1 MNQSPKKKLFK
12 KFKTEKEIPSIP
24 ETELHRTRNSEG
36 EKFYNEYKYIK
47 YLGEGTFSKVKLVI
61 KNNQFYAMKVIDKKL
76 LRKNNKGFS
85 RDENGELII
94 SSMLEDAL
102 KEIAILK
109 KCNHKNII
117 KLYEILYDDEKEK
130 LYLILEY
137 CPKGPL
143 IIYNEDNDDFEINKN
158 YFINKD
164 FYKNLNNEDNNSII
178 ENEIEKIKK
187 DNYSEDE
194 IRYFLRQIIKGVS
207 YLHHNGI
214 IHKDLKP
221 DNILISHTNKIK
233 ITDFNVS
240 SLLKDKKNDKI
251 GKKIEGT
258 LYFRA
263 PETCISEENENSDF
277 DIRGKPL
284 DIWSIGIIA
293 YILAYKKFPFNNDN
307 IMELFD
313 IIEKGNY
320 IIPDNRMSNGFIEF
334 LNMCLEKN
342 PKKRAS
348 IWKLKKMKWIN
359 EKGDFL
365 DKEIFPPKIL
375 VSVTEVKG
383 SMRFFKKVSLY
394 NGIVNYYHKKSI
406 LNDEEKKNNLDFIKN
421 YNKRL
426 SNSQKKNKR
435 NKSKNDNYTYIKIIV
450 KKDKSK
456 SKINGNL
463 ILKDNENNI
472 DDYKIKVNYGK
483 VNPIKMNKSS
493 LDNLI
498 NVIKN
503 FDNEKYRSIDIKKIN
518 LGNKEPNKMNKT
530 NMNNLINILNKL
542 NIFDNNKNNNK

>member
-143 IIYNEDNDDFEINKN
+143 IIYNEDNDNFEINKN

-435 NKSKNDNYTYIKIIV
+435 NKSKNDNYTYIKIII

-542 NIFDNNKNNNK
+542 NIFDNNKSNNK

>member
-143 IIYNEDNDDFEINKN
+143 IIYNEDNDNFEINKN

-542 NIFDNNKNNNK
+542 NIFDNNKSNNK

>member
-143 IIYNEDNDDFEINKN
+143 IIYNEDNDNFEINKN

-320 IIPDNRMSNGFIEF
+320 IIPNNRMSNGFIEF

-435 NKSKNDNYTYIKIIV
+435 NKSKNDNYTYIKIII

-542 NIFDNNKNNNK
+542 NIFDNNKSNNK

>member
-109 KCNHKNII
+109 KCHHKNII
-117 KLYEILYDDEKEK
+117 KLFEILYDDEKEK

-143 IIYNEDNDDFEINKN
+143 IIYNEDNDNFEINKN

-542 NIFDNNKNNNK
+542 NILDNNKNNNK

>member
-143 IIYNEDNDDFEINKN
+143 IIYNEDNDNFEINKN

-320 IIPDNRMSNGFIEF
+320 IIPNNRMSNGFIEF

-542 NIFDNNKNNNK
+542 NIFDNNKSNNK

>member
-109 KCNHKNII
+109 KCHHRNII
-117 KLYEILYDDEKEK
+117 KLYEILHDDEKEK

-143 IIYNEDNDDFEINKN
+143 IIYNEDNDNFEINKN

-542 NIFDNNKNNNK
+542 NIFDNNKSNNK

>member
-143 IIYNEDNDDFEINKN
+143 IIYNEDNDNFEINKN

-426 SNSQKKNKR
+426 SNSQKKK
-435 NKSKNDNYTYIKIIV
+435 
-450 KKDKSK
+450 
-456 SKINGNL
+456 
-463 ILKDNENNI
+463 
-472 DDYKIKVNYGK
+472 
-483 VNPIKMNKSS
+483 
-493 LDNLI
+493 
-498 NVIKN
+498 
-503 FDNEKYRSIDIKKIN
+503 
-518 LGNKEPNKMNKT
+518 
-530 NMNNLINILNKL
+530 
-542 NIFDNNKNNNK
+542 

>member
-1 MNQSPKKKLFK
+1 MIHNPKKKLFIK
-12 KFKTEKEIPSIP
+12 LKTEKENQSIP
-24 ETELHRTRNSEG
+24 ESELHRTRNSKG
-36 EKFYNEYKYIK
+36 EKFYNEYKYIQ
-47 YLGEGTFSKVKLVI
+47 YLGEGTFSKVKLVT
-61 KNNQFYAMKVIDKKL
+61 KNNQLYAMKVIDKKL

-85 RDENGELII
+85 KDENGELII

-109 KCNHKNII
+109 KCHHKNII
-117 KLYEILYDDEKEK
+117 KLFEILYDDEKEK

-143 IIYNEDNDDFEINKN
+143 ILYDEDTDEFSINKN

-164 FYKNLNNEDNNSII
+164 FYENLNEDNNSL
-178 ENEIEKIKK
+178 IEKEKEKITKE
-187 DNYSEDE
+187 DYTEDE

-435 NKSKNDNYTYIKIIV
+435 NKSKNDNYTYIKIII

-503 FDNEKYRSIDIKKIN
+503 FDNEKYRTIYIKKIN
-518 LGNKEPNKMNKT
+518 LGNSEPKKMNKT

-542 NIFDNNKNNNK
+542 NTFDNNKSNNK

>member
-1 MNQSPKKKLFK
+1 MIHNPKKKLFI
-12 KFKTEKEIPSIP
+12 KFKTEKENQSIP
-24 ETELHRTRNSEG
+24 ESELHRTRNSKG
-36 EKFYNEYKYIK
+36 EKFYNEYKYIQ
-47 YLGEGTFSKVKLVI
+47 YLGEGTFSKVKLVT
-61 KNNQFYAMKVIDKKL
+61 KNNQLYAMKVIDKKL

-85 RDENGELII
+85 KDENGELII

-109 KCNHKNII
+109 KCHHKNII
-117 KLYEILYDDEKEK
+117 KLFEILYDDEKEK

-143 IIYNEDNDDFEINKN
+143 ILYDEDTDEFSINKN

-164 FYKNLNNEDNNSII
+164 FYENLNEDNNSL
-178 ENEIEKIKK
+178 IEKEKEKITKE
-187 DNYSEDE
+187 DYTEDE

-214 IHKDLKP
+214 IHRDLKP
-221 DNILISHTNKIK
+221 DNILISNKNKIK

-263 PETCISEENENSDF
+263 PETCLSEDNKNNNV

-284 DIWSIGIIA
+284 DIWSIGVIA
-293 YILAYKKFPFNNDN
+293 YILAYKKFPFENENL
-307 IMELFD
+307 IELFNL
-313 IIEKGNY
+313 IEKGDY
-320 IIPDNRMSNGFIEF
+320 VIPNDRMSKGFIDF
-334 LNMCLEKN
+334 LHMCLEKD

-348 IWKLKKMKWIN
+348 VWKLRKMKWIN
-359 EKGDFL
+359 EKGELL
-365 DKEIFPPKIL
+365 DEEIFPPKIL
-375 VSVTEVKG
+375 VNVTEVKG
-383 SMRFFKKVSLY
+383 SMRFFRKISLS
-394 NGIVNYYHKKSI
+394 NGIIHYYRTKSI
-406 LNDEEKKNNLDFIKN
+406 LNNEELKNNLDFLKK
-421 YNKRL
+421 YSKRL
-426 SNSQKKNKR
+426 SNSQKR
-435 NKSKNDNYTYIKIIV
+435 NSKIKKGNNYTFVKVVV

-456 SKINGNL
+456 NKINGDLLLNDE
-463 ILKDNENNI
+463 KDNI
-472 DDYKIKVNYGK
+472 DDSIVKVNYGK
-483 VNPIKMNKSS
+483 VNPIKLNKSS

-503 FDNEKYRSIDIKKIN
+503 FDNEKYRTIYIKKIN
-518 LGNKEPNKMNKT
+518 LGNSEPKKMNKT

-542 NIFDNNKNNNK
+542 NTFDNNKSNNK

>member
-1 MNQSPKKKLFK
+1 
-12 KFKTEKEIPSIP
+12 
-24 ETELHRTRNSEG
+24 
-36 EKFYNEYKYIK
+36 
-47 YLGEGTFSKVKLVI
+47 
-61 KNNQFYAMKVIDKKL
+61 MKVIDKKL

-143 IIYNEDNDDFEINKN
+143 IIYNEDNDNFEINKN

-426 SNSQKKNKR
+426 SNSQKK
-435 NKSKNDNYTYIKIIV
+435 
-450 KKDKSK
+450 
-456 SKINGNL
+456 
-463 ILKDNENNI
+463 
-472 DDYKIKVNYGK
+472 
-483 VNPIKMNKSS
+483 
-493 LDNLI
+493 
-498 NVIKN
+498 
-503 FDNEKYRSIDIKKIN
+503 
-518 LGNKEPNKMNKT
+518 
-530 NMNNLINILNKL
+530 
-542 NIFDNNKNNNK
+542 

>member
-85 RDENGELII
+85 IDENGELII

-109 KCNHKNII
+109 KCHHQNII
-117 KLYEILYDDEKEK
+117 KLYEILYDDDKEK

-137 CPKGPL
+137 CPKGPI
-143 IIYNEDNDDFEINKN
+143 IIYNEDTDEFEINKN

-164 FYKNLNNEDNNSII
+164 FYKKVNEDTKSII
-178 ENEIEKIKK
+178 EKEKEKITKV
-187 DNYSEDE
+187 DYTEDE

-221 DNILISHTNKIK
+221 DNILISNTNKIK

-240 SLLKDKKNDKI
+240 SLLKDKKNDHI
-251 GKKIEGT
+251 GKKFEGT

-263 PETCISEENENSDF
+263 PETCQDNENNDIN
-277 DIRGKPL
+277 IRGKPL
-284 DIWSIGIIA
+284 DIWSIGVIA
-293 YILAYKKFPFNNDN
+293 YILAYKKFPFDNNN
-307 IMELFD
+307 ILELFD
-313 IIEKGNY
+313 TIEKGVY
-320 IIPDNRMSNGFIEF
+320 EIPNDRMSNGFIEF
-334 LNMCLEKN
+334 LKMCLEKD
-342 PKKRAS
+342 PKKRAN
-348 IWKLKKMKWIN
+348 IWKLKSMKWIN
-359 EKGDFL
+359 EKGEFL
-365 DKEIFPPKIL
+365 NKEIFPPKIL

-383 SMRFFKKVSLY
+383 SMRFFKKISFS
-394 NGIVNYYHKKSI
+394 NGIVSYYSRKSI
-406 LNDEEKKNNLDFIKN
+406 LDDEGKKKNLDLINKN
-421 YNKRL
+421 NTRL
-426 SNSQKKNKR
+426 SNSQKKS
-435 NKSKNDNYTYIKIIV
+435 SKNKKGNYRYIKIV
-450 KKDKSK
+450 VQKKKTK
-456 SKINGNL
+456 N
-463 ILKDNENNI
+463 KDNENLLLNENENKI
-472 DDYKIKVNYGK
+472 DGDKVKVNYGK
-483 VNPIKMNKSS
+483 VNPIKLNKSS

-498 NVIKN
+498 HVIKN

-518 LGNKEPNKMNKT
+518 LGNNEPNKMIKT
-530 NMNNLINILNKL
+530 NMNNLINNLNKVNL
-542 NIFDNNKNNNK
+542 FINNKNINQ

>member
-76 LRKNNKGFS
+76 LRKKNKGFS

-143 IIYNEDNDDFEINKN
+143 IIYNEDNDNFEINKN

-542 NIFDNNKNNNK
+542 NIFDNNKSNNK

>member
-143 IIYNEDNDDFEINKN
+143 IIYNEDNDNFEINKN

>member
-85 RDENGELII
+85 KDENGELII

-109 KCNHKNII
+109 KCHHKNII
-117 KLYEILYDDEKEK
+117 KLFEILYDDEKEK

-143 IIYNEDNDDFEINKN
+143 IIYNEDNDNFEINKN

-164 FYKNLNNEDNNSII
+164 FYKNLNNEDNNSL
-178 ENEIEKIKK
+178 IEKEKEKITKE
-187 DNYSEDE
+187 DYTEDE

-214 IHKDLKP
+214 IHRDLKP
-221 DNILISHTNKIK
+221 DNILISNKNKIK

-263 PETCISEENENSDF
+263 PETCLSEDNKNNNV

-284 DIWSIGIIA
+284 DIWSIGVIA
-293 YILAYKKFPFNNDN
+293 YILAYKKFPFENENL
-307 IMELFD
+307 IELFNL
-313 IIEKGNY
+313 IEKGDY
-320 IIPDNRMSNGFIEF
+320 VIPNDRMSKGFIDF
-334 LNMCLEKN
+334 LHMCLEKD

-348 IWKLKKMKWIN
+348 VWKLRKMKWIN
-359 EKGDFL
+359 EKGELL
-365 DKEIFPPKIL
+365 DEEIFPPKIL
-375 VSVTEVKG
+375 VTVTEVKG
-383 SMRFFKKVSLY
+383 SMRFFRKISLS
-394 NGIVNYYHKKSI
+394 NGIIHYYRTKSI
-406 LNDEEKKNNLDFIKN
+406 LNNEELKNNLDFLKK
-421 YNKRL
+421 YSKRL
-426 SNSQKKNKR
+426 SNSQKRNSKNKKG
-435 NKSKNDNYTYIKIIV
+435 NNYTFVKVVV

-456 SKINGNL
+456 NKINGDLLLNDE
-463 ILKDNENNI
+463 KDNI
-472 DDYKIKVNYGK
+472 DDSIVKVNYGK
-483 VNPIKMNKSS
+483 VNPIKLNKSS

-503 FDNEKYRSIDIKKIN
+503 FDNEKYRTIYIKKIN
-518 LGNKEPNKMNKT
+518 LGNSEPKKMNKT

-542 NIFDNNKNNNK
+542 NTFDNNKSNNK

>member
-143 IIYNEDNDDFEINKN
+143 IIYNEDNDNFEINKN

-435 NKSKNDNYTYIKIIV
+435 NKSKNDNYTYIKIII

>member
-1 MNQSPKKKLFK
+1 MNQSQKKKLFK

-143 IIYNEDNDDFEINKN
+143 IIYNEDNDNFEINKN

>member
-435 NKSKNDNYTYIKIIV
+435 NKSKNDNYTYIKIII